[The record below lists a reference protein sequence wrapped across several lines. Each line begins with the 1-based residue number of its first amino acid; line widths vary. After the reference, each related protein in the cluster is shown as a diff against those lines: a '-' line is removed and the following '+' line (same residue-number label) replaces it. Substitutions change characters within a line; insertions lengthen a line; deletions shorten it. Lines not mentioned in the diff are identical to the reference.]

1 MLDRE
6 IALHFRD
13 QLRDAR
19 ATALKDAEAFEQ
31 VVFVLER
38 IGVYVTGSIDNLA
51 TYADTLAREAS
62 KSPLA
67 DSIPSALPDWHAP
80 FSTLYALVR
89 RARNDALHEGAYARH
104 LTVHAVELSLILEDA
119 LMTDA
124 FSARDFM
131 VTNPLCAYLWQPMS
145 SVRRSMLVNSFSFL
159 PVAVGPSESPQWR
172 LLSDFSLAAYLRTAQ
187 GPTDRNRRLARKLSD
202 VVNENLVTLIDAPE
216 CGPEDA
222 VTTVLERSQGRPVL
236 VLGPERD
243 LRGIVTP
250 FDVL

>member
-1 MLDRE
+1 MDRE
-6 IALHFRD
+6 VALYFRD

-19 ATALKDAEAFEQ
+19 ATVLKDAEAFEE

-38 IGVYVTGSIDNLA
+38 IGVYVTGRIENLA
-51 TYADTLAREAS
+51 YYAESLEQEAS

-89 RARNDALHEGAYARH
+89 WARNDALHEGAYARH
-104 LTVHAVELSLILEDA
+104 LTAHAVELSVILEDA
-119 LMTDA
+119 LMADA

-131 VTNPLCAYLWQPMS
+131 VKDPVCAQLWQPMS

-159 PVAVGPSESPQWR
+159 PVAVGASESPQWW
-172 LLSDFSLAAYLRTAQ
+172 LLSDFSLAVYLRDAQ
-187 GPTDRNRRLARKLSD
+187 GSNELNRRLAQKLGE
-202 VVNENLVTLIDAPE
+202 VVNKGLLNLTEAPE

-236 VLGPERD
+236 VLGPQRE

>member
-1 MLDRE
+1 MLNRE
-6 IALHFRD
+6 IAMHFRD

-19 ATALKDAEAFEQ
+19 ATALKDAEAFEE

-38 IGVYVTGSIDNLA
+38 IGVYVTGSIGNLA
-51 TYADTLAREAS
+51 DYAELLAQEAS

-80 FSTLYALVR
+80 FSTLYKLVR
-89 RARNDALHEGAYARH
+89 WARNDALHEGAYARH
-104 LTVHAVELSLILEDA
+104 LTAHAVELSLILEDA
-119 LMTDA
+119 LMADT

-131 VTNPLCAYLWQPMS
+131 VKDPICAYLWQPMS
-145 SVRRSMLVNSFSFL
+145 SVRRNMLVNSFSFL
-159 PVAVGPSESPQWR
+159 PVAVDASESPQWR
-172 LLSDFSLAAYLRTAQ
+172 LISDFSLAAYLRANP
-187 GPTDRNRRLARKLSD
+187 GCNERNRRLAKKLGEA
-202 VVNENLVTLIDAPE
+202 VNEGLLNLIEAPE

-222 VTTVLERSQGRPVL
+222 VTTVLDRSQGRPVL
-236 VLGPERD
+236 VLGPQRE